1 MSTTKPSQ
9 VEKRRKLLKS
19 AVGAPAL
26 FTLPGAVG
34 SAMAAASL
42 GCDAK
47 SLAVFADESPVDGF
61 PSAPDKWMRVQCEV
75 WQFKIVGATGPAV
88 DGFKFNGAYY
98 FVTDGVA
105 EQVAVDANPAPK
117 QVANAYVYALVDY
130 QQGAPATIVLD
141 PGNAV
146 SPIAGASCWNSL
158 TSSNLTTNVIN

>member
-1 MSTTKPSQ
+1 Q
-9 VEKRRKLLKS
+9 IEKRRKLIKS

-42 GCDAK
+42 GCDVK
-47 SLAVFADESPVDGF
+47 SQAAFADESSVEGF
-61 PSAPDKWMRVQCEV
+61 PSSARDKWMRVRCEV